1 MHKFQANKLQ
11 HPKPKKKKKK
21 KKNKQTSTPVCDDGE
36 ILFNLVLLYEY
47 NIINWNDVIGNVIP
61 VI

>member
-11 HPKPKKKKKK
+11 HPKPKKKK

>member
-21 KKNKQTSTPVCDDGE
+21 NKKTSTPVFVDGE